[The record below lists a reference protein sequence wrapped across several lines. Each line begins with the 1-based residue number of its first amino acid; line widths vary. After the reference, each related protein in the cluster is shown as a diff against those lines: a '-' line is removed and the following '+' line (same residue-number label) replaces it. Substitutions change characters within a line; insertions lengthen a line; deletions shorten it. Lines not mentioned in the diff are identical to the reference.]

1 MINEKN
7 FSHLFSDFVIAD
19 SNPFKLSTQ
28 ETYKEGGELK
38 SKTNDINIDLAE
50 VNSPID
56 LILTNNNFE
65 IVEYY
70 PNTFLKKLFRLKNS
84 DGLKFDG
91 TDNHFVFMSEKTSKI
106 FKTNCKVYPLQE
118 DNKVIIGRRS
128 MIIIHQKDE
137 KYFMWSDPSNYKTIL
152 IR

>member
-1 MINEKN
+1 MINEQD

-70 PNTFLKKLFRLKNS
+70 KNKFIWCSDKCRENGRLGK
-84 DGLKFDG
+84 
-91 TDNHFVFMSEKTSKI
+91 VR
-106 FKTNCKVYPLQE
+106 FKDMVL
-118 DNKVIIGRRS
+118 
-128 MIIIHQKDE
+128 
-137 KYFMWSDPSNYKTIL
+137 
-152 IR
+152 